1 MSVHRTTSAP
11 PPPSDHTMRHR
22 LALACTL
29 ALAASGAFA
38 EKKSLDD
45 DELRAVSG
53 KGISIAVNLQLNAG
67 AIGGSGGDSRVTAG
81 FNVGGVTTYA
91 IAQNFGGGLQL
102 FSITIDPSVKPDGT
116 GYLAI
121 GMPGYLGAQDFGV
134 HAIGVQTD
142 ASAPLAGSLGSLV
155 LNGTAT
161 MTGQLNLWAK

>member
-1 MSVHRTTSAP
+1 VSARPTPSAP
-11 PPPSDHTMRHR
+11 LEPGDRTMRPR

-29 ALAASGAFA
+29 ALAASCAFA
-38 EKKSLDD
+38 EKKPLDD
-45 DELRAVSG
+45 DELRSVAG
-53 KGISIAVNLQLNAG
+53 KGISIAVNLNLNAN
-67 AIGGSGGDSRVTAG
+67 AINGSGPDSRVTAG

-102 FSITIDPSVKPDGT
+102 FAITIDPSVKPDGT

-121 GMPGYLGAQDFGV
+121 GMPTFVGAQDFGI

-142 ASAPLAGSLGSLV
+142 ATGPLAGSLGSIV
-155 LNGTAT
+155 LNGSAT

>member
-1 MSVHRTTSAP
+1 VSARRTTP
-11 PPPSDHTMRHR
+11 TPIPPSASTMLPR

-29 ALAASGAFA
+29 AFAACGAFA
-38 EKKSLDD
+38 EKKPLDD

-67 AIGGSGGDSRVTAG
+67 AIGGSGADSRITAG

-102 FSITIDPSVKPDGT
+102 YSITIDPSVKPDGT

-121 GMPGYLGAQDFGV
+121 GMPGYVGAQDFGV

-142 ASAPLAGSLGSLV
+142 ASAPITGGLGSIV
-155 LNGTAT
+155 LNGSAA